1 MSNNGKTSYVSG
13 SNSFLAYNQDGLLNG
28 VEYAAN
34 LVIYQRF
41 ASAFVEFT
49 NNYEDLLLTHIAVT
63 GWHLTGVHH
72 LTLELTT
79 QFNGGD
85 ITTPLWAKPYNAPN
99 YKIGVAAFFYESFSY
114 PFFKGDRLRF
124 YNDDDNVSLNIGR
137 VVMLF
142 RPLVTKLLN

>member
-1 MSNNGKTSYVSG
+1 MKTSYVSG

-41 ASAFVEFT
+41 SNSFVEVT
-49 NNYEDLLLTHIAVT
+49 NDYEDLLLTQIAVT
-63 GWHLTGVHH
+63 AGILTGTNY
-72 LTLELTT
+72 LTLELIT
-79 QFNGGD
+79 QFNGGQLA
-85 ITTPLWAKPYNAPN
+85 TPLWSKPYTAPDYTFN
-99 YKIGVAAFFYESFSY
+99 GAMFFYESFSY

-124 YNDDDNVSLNIGR
+124 FNDNDESLNIGR

-142 RPLVTKLLN
+142 RPLVTRPLN